1 MDSEEEIMR
10 ARRSLWMVLAVIIT
24 MVMMASAQEKGKE
37 IKHVPITPTSPASG
51 QEMYKSYC
59 AVCHGIDGKGNGPA
73 ADALKVPPTDLTALA
88 AKNGGKYPAMKVS
101 AVISGEEALPAHGS
115 KDMPIWG
122 HLFRSMSGGH
132 ETEVQQRVA
141 NLNKYIESLQ
151 KK

>member
-1 MDSEEEIMR
+1 MR
-10 ARRSLWMVLAVIIT
+10 ARKSLWIVLTSVIAL
-24 MVMMASAQEKGKE
+24 VMTASAQKTKKE
-37 IKHVPITPTSPASG
+37 IKHVPITQTSPASG
-51 QEMYKSYC
+51 HEMYKTYC
-59 AVCHGIDGKGNGPA
+59 AVCHGTDGKGNGPA

-88 AKNGGKYPAMKVS
+88 AKNGGKYPALKVS

-132 ETEVQQRVA
+132 ESEVQQRVA
-141 NLNKYIESLQ
+141 NLNKYIETLQ